1 MKNSL
6 PIEAQLNS
14 KSIKPFHANSDN
26 KKLAIVITWWLH
38 GNETFASK
46 LANALE
52 FDSSLFDIDLTD
64 TNIYIWSSI
73 NQSWLQDQSRT
84 NQNWIDINRNF
95 PIKFWKRNI
104 WIWQIFDKWF
114 GIFDN
119 NKLEEE
125 TQDYVDF
132 FDKYMFVKYDDV
144 LLIDLHSAPFIKWP
158 QIRLPGYKNL
168 AKPATL
174 KHQIIK
180 TFENQELIINRYI
193 NNWWL
198 KNTISQMYKKYQK
211 NFDSNFPVKF
221 KQPAYAIQWDNIDY
235 LTVKNFIDHQKNFLW
250 ICLEVWCSEWLLQN
264 IAKYLNKKTDSKNLF
279 HAISNPP
286 SELQDIVKSE
296 YIWYIKEIIQKRN
309 IYTNE
314 LKV

>member
-1 MKNSL
+1 MKNTL
-6 PIEAQLNS
+6 PTEAQLNS
-14 KSIKPFHANSDN
+14 KAIKPFHANSDN

-38 GNETFASK
+38 GNETFASE
-46 LANALE
+46 LANVLE

-64 TNIYIWSSI
+64 INIYIWSRI
-73 NQSWLQDQSRT
+73 NPSWLQNHSRT

-104 WIWQIFDKWF
+104 WIWQIFNKRFGLFDK
-114 GIFDN
+114 

-132 FDKYMFVKYDDV
+132 FDKYIFAKYDDI

-158 QIRLPGYKNL
+158 QVRLPGYKNL
-168 AKPATL
+168 TKPATL
-174 KHQIIK
+174 KHQVIK
-180 TFENQELIINRYI
+180 TSDNQELTINRYI
-193 NNWWL
+193 SNWHL
-198 KNTISQMYKKYQK
+198 KNTISQMYDKYQK
-211 NFDSNFPVKF
+211 KFDTSFPVKF
-221 KQPAYAIQWDNIDY
+221 KPPAYTIQWDNIDY
-235 LTVKNFIDHQKNFLW
+235 LTIKNFIDHRKNFLW
-250 ICLEVWCSEWLLQN
+250 ICLEVWCSEWLTQS
-264 IAKYLNKKTDSKNLF
+264 ITKYLNKKTDSKNLF

-286 SELQDIVKSE
+286 SQVQDAVKSE

-314 LKV
+314 LKT